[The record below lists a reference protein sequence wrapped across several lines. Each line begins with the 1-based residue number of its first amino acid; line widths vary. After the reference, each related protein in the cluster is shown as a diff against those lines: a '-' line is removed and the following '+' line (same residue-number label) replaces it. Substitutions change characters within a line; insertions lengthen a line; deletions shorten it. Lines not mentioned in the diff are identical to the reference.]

1 MFYKPERIIQYTET
15 GVFALDIW
23 ISDGVTNVHCEQV
36 DTKSSY
42 KAFISNDSRN
52 IAISQAVKFVVEEN
66 RKSNI

>member
-1 MFYKPERIIQYTET
+1 MFYKPERIIHYTEN

-23 ISDGVTNVHCEQV
+23 ISDGLTNVHCEQL
-36 DTKSSY
+36 DIISSY

-52 IAISQAVKFVVEEN
+52 IAISEAINFVVEEN